1 MILFVLFCSHS
12 CTGQTF
18 FNRKCKIGLCNKQL
32 YSEFEENEHI
42 RKNHKIGENIP
53 EGTEHKNKITGIQ
66 NIHKTIDSLSLV
78 KLISRMQS
86 NNLGSIKNIWAQSFT
101 QSKVNK
107 NQNSYNR
114 FRNIKSPSYNS
125 LMQHNMHQVQ
135 QFPCSMCSNKFT
147 SMDSLLKHKI
157 DHEKSIV
164 NCPICLKK
172 FMSNKFLS
180 VHVKDVHVS
189 NRSTL
194 TCELC
199 KENVKNASILHYH
212 LMSHVVS
219 TNGVDV
225 DPSHESDKEG
235 LNETSSAKL
244 SQKQL
249 TKKVKE
255 PNLIS
260 QTPNYSLS
268 GSNIKDVCNNT
279 FRPRVAKKQNL
290 NYNENVNK
298 SKELNHLS
306 QSSVFDSNCSN
317 IKDLHSK
324 TLKTSLTKKANFILK
339 QTNQR
344 SKKQNLPK
352 QSVGF
357 DSDCNQKDLHNE
369 NLKPRFTKKQNLRQ
383 EKEKNTRTKPK
394 LTCLEKII
402 SDQKASELNVD
413 SKIKNQSCIPSEQ
426 RSKRNSFY
434 RNKYEILKLL
444 EVKCPVCSQGFSAEV
459 HLQSHILNKH
469 LTRVQYINK
478 CIICHKVEA
487 DPKQLSLHMM
497 KHISEKNANMSVEK
511 RVQSQVN
518 PLLLQNESNCFQSH
532 QKKES
537 NRQKTCSTTL
547 PSSTRTSTPAESN
560 LSEFATLQIE
570 LKQERGKISLET
582 IEDLDELIIVEPT
595 FKFQCSTCKTGFMTH
610 EELCY
615 HAVSH
620 V

>member
-12 CTGQTF
+12 CKGQTF

-53 EGTEHKNKITGIQ
+53 EGTEHNNKVTGIQ
-66 NIHKTIDSLSLV
+66 NIHKTVDSLSLV
-78 KLISRMQS
+78 KLISGMQN
-86 NNLGSIKNIWAQSFT
+86 NNLGSIKNIWAQSN
-101 QSKVNK
+101 VNK
-107 NQNSYNR
+107 NQNSYSR

-157 DHEKSIV
+157 DHEKRIV

-189 NRSTL
+189 NRSSL

-225 DPSHESDKEG
+225 DPYHESDMKG
-235 LNETSSAKL
+235 LNDTSSAKL

-255 PNLIS
+255 PNLTS

-268 GSNIKDVCNNT
+268 GSNIKDVCNST
-279 FRPRVAKKQNL
+279 SRPNVAKKQSL
-290 NYNENVNK
+290 NYNENVHKTNK
-298 SKELNHLS
+298 LNHLS
-306 QSSVFDSNCSN
+306 QSSVFDSNCPN
-317 IKDLHSK
+317 IKDLHSN
-324 TLKTSLTKKANFILK
+324 TLNTCLTKKTNFILK

-357 DSDCNQKDLHNE
+357 DSDSNQKDLHNE
-369 NLKPRFTKKQNLRQ
+369 NLKPRFTKKQNLCQ
-383 EKEKNTRTKPK
+383 EKEKNTRSKPK
-394 LTCLEKII
+394 LTCLEKVI
-402 SDQKASELNVD
+402 SDQKASEVNID
-413 SKIKNQSCIPSEQ
+413 HQIKNQSCIPSEQ

-444 EVKCPVCSQGFSAEV
+444 EVKCPVCSQGFSQEV

-478 CIICHKVEA
+478 CSICHKVES

-497 KHISEKNANMSVEK
+497 KHISENNVNVSVEQ

-518 PLLLQNESNCFQSH
+518 PVLLQNESNCFDSH

-537 NRQKTCSTTL
+537 SRQKTCSTT
-547 PSSTRTSTPAESN
+547 STRTSTPAESN

-570 LKQERGKISLET
+570 LKQERGKISIET

-595 FKFQCSTCKTGFMTH
+595 FNFQCSTCKNGFMTH

>member
-66 NIHKTIDSLSLV
+66 NIHKTVDSLSLV

-86 NNLGSIKNIWAQSFT
+86 NNLGSIKSIWAQSFT
-101 QSKVNK
+101 QSNVNK

-125 LMQHNMHQVQ
+125 LMQHNTHQVQ

-189 NRSTL
+189 NRSSL

-219 TNGVDV
+219 RNGVDV
-225 DPSHESDKEG
+225 DPSDMKG
-235 LNETSSAKL
+235 LNET
-244 SQKQL
+244 KQL
-249 TKKVKE
+249 TKKVNE
-255 PNLIS
+255 PNLTS

-268 GSNIKDVCNNT
+268 GSNIRDVCNNT
-279 FRPRVAKKQNL
+279 FRPRVAKKQSL
-290 NYNENVNK
+290 NYDENVHK
-298 SKELNHLS
+298 SNELNHLS

-324 TLKTSLTKKANFILK
+324 TWNTSLTKKANFILK

-369 NLKPRFTKKQNLRQ
+369 NLKPRFAKKQNLRQ
-383 EKEKNTRTKPK
+383 EKEKNTRIKPK
-394 LTCLEKII
+394 LTSLEKVI
-402 SDQKASELNVD
+402 SDQKASEVNVD
-413 SKIKNQSCIPSEQ
+413 YKINNQSCIPSEQ

-444 EVKCPVCSQGFSAEV
+444 EVKCPVCSQGFSEEA

-478 CIICHKVEA
+478 CSICHKVES

-497 KHISEKNANMSVEK
+497 KHISENNANISVEQ
-511 RVQSQVN
+511 RVQPQVN
-518 PLLLQNESNCFQSH
+518 PLLLQNESNCFESH
-532 QKKES
+532 QKEES
-537 NRQKTCSTTL
+537 SRQKTCSTTL
-547 PSSTRTSTPAESN
+547 PSSTRTSTPAECN

-582 IEDLDELIIVEPT
+582 IEDLDELIVVEST
-595 FKFQCSTCKTGFMTH
+595 FNFQCSTCKTGFMTH